1 MNKNIKF
8 LSVAM
13 LVIAIAGGYYFP
25 KVQQTEVQQTVQN
38 VLGAVASLDG
48 VDNPYVTINGHR
60 EWRGTIQM
68 TATSSV
74 ICDFS
79 NPFTSTSSV
88 EMLSAVST
96 NTGIA
101 AANNLTNA
109 NVITEGQQV
118 RQHIRVFME

>member
-1 MNKNIKF
+1 MTKNLKIV
-8 LSVAM
+8 LSVAI
-13 LVIAIAGGYYFP
+13 VIAIGGSYMFP
-25 KVQQTEVQQTVQN
+25 RVQQTVNQ

-101 AANNLTNA
+101 AANNFFWSTTTNA
-109 NVITEGQQV
+109 SK
-118 RQHIRVFME
+118 F